1 MFVTS
6 TIARSV
12 SKIIDGEWKTFIFL
26 PGEEIEL
33 PDTFGAALIKTYPEI
48 HAEAEQPTL
57 LPIPVEEPKKNF
69 SEEPAKE
76 KPKKLGSKKRK

>member
-12 SKIIDGEWKTFIFL
+12 SKIIDGGWKTFTFL

-57 LPIPVEEPKKNF
+57 LPIPIEEDAPVETQ
-69 SEEPAKE
+69 